1 MSAPPVWLG
10 ADHNSDAWPTP
21 PTALSDVGVEG
32 AVGAGV
38 SNVERAYNNKLGELA
53 PGFVTLSGVATL
65 NMRCAIW
72 AGVAPGSICNHSA
85 AAPATCGAAIDVP
98 DIVRVEL
105 DEVMPTERMLTPG
118 AKTSTHDP

>member
-10 ADHNSDAWPTP
+10 ADHVSEACPTP

-32 AVGAGV
+32 AVGAGA

-72 AGVAPGSICNHSA
+72 AGVASGSICNHKA
-85 AAPATCGAAIDVP
+85 AAPATCGAAIEVP

-105 DEVMPTERMLTPG
+105 DEVMPIERMLTPG
-118 AKTSTHDP
+118 ANTSTHDP

>member
-1 MSAPPVWLG
+1 MSAPPFWLG

-38 SNVERAYNNKLGELA
+38 SNVERAYSNKLGE
-53 PGFVTLSGVATL
+53 PEPWFVTLSGVATF

-72 AGVAPGSICNHSA
+72 SGVASGSICNHKA

-105 DEVMPTERMLTPG
+105 DEVMPAERMLTPG
-118 AKTSTHDP
+118 ANKSTHDP